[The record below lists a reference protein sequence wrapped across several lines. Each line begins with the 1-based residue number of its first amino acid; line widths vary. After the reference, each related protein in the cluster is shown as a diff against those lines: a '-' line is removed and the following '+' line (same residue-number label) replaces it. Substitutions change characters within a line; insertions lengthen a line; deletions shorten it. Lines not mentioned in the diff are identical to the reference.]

1 MELGCLQVG
10 SIIINSSFIT
20 LNVNQKW
27 SISMDEIVS
36 FPAGYYVE
44 LLTDT
49 MVTFNQATLVKVTKQ
64 ILNEKIG
71 TVQKT
76 DIEQYGSIIYLRKDQ
91 EMYFDTGTI
100 IYFVYNVNV
109 RFLDTSDIV
118 EISETSRVQ
127 DHLSEA
133 SLRFYRKGDRLI
145 KSNSRLAFLDKT
157 Q

>member
-1 MELGCLQVG
+1 
-10 SIIINSSFIT
+10 
-20 LNVNQKW
+20 
-27 SISMDEIVS
+27 MDEIVS

-64 ILNEKIG
+64 ILNEKMG

-76 DIEQYGSIIYLRKDQ
+76 GIEEYGSIIYLRKDQ
-91 EMYFDTGTI
+91 EMYFNTGTI

-109 RFLDTSDIV
+109 RFLEASEIV
-118 EISETSRVQ
+118 EIRETSRVQ

-133 SLRFYRKGDRLI
+133 SLRFYRKGDRLMF
-145 KSNSRLAFLDKT
+145 KSNSRVVFLDKT
-157 Q
+157 R